1 MNDPVEIYRK
11 RCHYL
16 FLCRYKLRID
26 LRCLKPYP
34 VPQNASHPLDHL
46 LPYLLNDKEFYQG
59 RLYACNTPSS
69 AWDFNIG
76 EVLWEALGTEPDD
89 FMVLCDSLINPKG
102 RFWNTY
108 TSRAPPRD
116 RNLPNI
122 NIRISLNDFMA
133 EMNKWPPKD
142 HNLVHSNILSSLK
155 RYRILLQRL
164 NLEDLWFISL
174 PKAQSAYPLELGLMV
189 YMEEQWE
196 KLAWVYLD
204 AAISDMPEMADP
216 KEDPSSS
223 DFIERLQNDKVD
235 DRDHKK
241 EMTRAVHVLF
251 AAAGTGKTRQIFGL
265 LQQHWGFY
273 MLSPNIEPARAT
285 SHEQEGRE
293 GSDILG
299 AQRYTASRDTYT
311 MFEHHPQIDPN
322 WNPQDVNVFRPIIV
336 ARIALLHEFLLGHP
350 SATPTEWLW
359 LQISCAAFDPFD
371 ALYRLF
377 RLADTEY
384 LGIDANVFIDAE
396 IPGHLVPRCYSLLEE
411 RFWKPS
417 ELPLCYCI
425 DEAQTTVDNPQ
436 ASAMFGHLYN
446 SLAHFHTLSNF
457 DWLAA
462 QTALERQQSDEG
474 EGDSTGQDVPWQMG
488 DEMPAIN
495 PLLLISGTSLNLEK
509 LREMLAHF
517 LTDSWGVDEA
527 PVDCWEA
534 YLVHNMF
541 PLVSSDEEFWSH
553 YQQHLTDTISEI
565 SRTQGSTDTYRAS
578 RLPLLS
584 RSGRPLLLQNSD
596 GGLDLE
602 QVHKWLQKP
611 LDVAIL
617 PDTLQMLGK
626 ICRILMDQESRESP
640 NNYVHLPAD
649 LEAALD
655 HPDSEM
661 VVSALALQLV
671 TASTGSDST
680 PLQPFFQQ
688 AIRLLGESGK
698 ISIEEVSSA
707 VLNETTNPVAL
718 DSNFHDL
725 ALTFHEHLRNQ
736 YIRQLITS
744 RSVGHRGRYRWSTIY
759 IEEIMLLSQKLAS
772 ENASLVEIRAMIDQA
787 RDKTNEAAVEALKQQ
802 IRKMKAAGKAQLVR
816 DLFRAGIRAE
826 IMSTPTI
833 FQDQS
838 YAELVTYGFALTEQ
852 DGETIK
858 YTLAEPIAVHA
869 IMEYLRTEGGEDYHN
884 IMRQWLV
891 NTQDDHE
898 VQAMF
903 GKATEWFVAMSLDHM
918 FRYQKDH
925 VSTLPDLLN
934 GSARREALLKI
945 LAGSVSLDPQQGTSI
960 SKLGTIW
967 DWMRLYRTE
976 GHHSV
981 PTFMFPDIM
990 AGPDL
995 VFILENRPAI
1005 GKAEEEPHGTLRQPF
1020 SPSEKIVV
1028 AAQVKTGRS
1037 AKFEAAMETLID
1049 SNWHSSTRENGRD
1062 EELTHWTGTTFLL
1075 LLICTG
1081 ITVTQEKLD
1090 QWMMKNS
1097 GRIQGGRFFCVLDE
1111 TVTSDVWGQ
1120 DFVALADAIKTKK
1133 VEMRGGVMA
1142 QRQGGNRGNRSH
1154 HDGNASESQL
1164 PDRSKKRP
1172 RNT

>member
-1 MNDPVEIYRK
+1 MNNPVEIYRQ

-16 FLCRYKLRID
+16 FVCRYKLRID
-26 LRCLKPYP
+26 LSCLKPYP

-59 RLYACNTPSS
+59 RLYAYNTPSS
-69 AWDFNIG
+69 AWNFKIG
-76 EVLWEALGTEPDD
+76 AVLWEALGTEPNE
-89 FMVLCDSLINPKG
+89 FMVLCDFLTNPKG
-102 RFWNTY
+102 QFWKTY

-116 RNLPNI
+116 GSLPNI
-122 NIRISLNDFMA
+122 RMSLNDFMA
-133 EMNKWPPKD
+133 EMNKWPPTD
-142 HNLVHSNILSSLK
+142 HSLVFSTILSSLTH
-155 RYRILLQRL
+155 YRVLLQRL
-164 NLEDLWFISL
+164 NLEDLWFIGFA
-174 PKAQSAYPLELGLMV
+174 KDRSAYPLELGLMV
-189 YMEEQWE
+189 YMEEQWA

-204 AAISDMPEMADP
+204 AAISDMPELADP
-216 KEDPSSS
+216 KEDPSTTS
-223 DFIERLQNDKVD
+223 FIKKLRDDKVP
-235 DRDHKK
+235 DRDHGE

-273 MLSPNIEPARAT
+273 IMSPNLEPTDASST
-285 SHEQEGRE
+285 EQEGRE

-299 AQRYTASRDTYT
+299 AQRYAASRDTYT
-311 MFEHHPQIDPN
+311 MFEDHPQIDPN
-322 WNPQDVNVFRPIIV
+322 WYPEDVDLFRPIIV
-336 ARIALLHEFLLGHP
+336 ARVALLYEFLIRHP
-350 SATPTEWLW
+350 SATPMMWLW

-377 RLADTEY
+377 RLTDTEY
-384 LGIDANVFIDAE
+384 LGIDATVFLHAE
-396 IPGHLVPRCYSLLEE
+396 IPGHLVPRCYALLED

-417 ELPLCYCI
+417 GLPLCYCM
-425 DEAQTTVDNPQ
+425 DETQTTIDNPQ
-436 ASAMFGHLYN
+436 ASEMFGHLYN
-446 SLAHFHTLSNF
+446 SLTYFYALSNH
-457 DWLAA
+457 DWSAA
-462 QTALERQQSDEG
+462 SVALRRQQPSEDED
-474 EGDSTGQDVPWQMG
+474 DSPDQDAPWQMG
-488 DEMPAIN
+488 DEMPKIN
-495 PLLLISGTSLNLEK
+495 PILLISGTSLNLEK
-509 LREMLAHF
+509 IREMLALF
-517 LTDSWGVDEA
+517 STDTWGDDEP

-541 PLVSSDEEFWSH
+541 PLVSSDEDFWRL
-553 YQQHLTDTISEI
+553 YYEHLTDIISEI
-565 SRTQGSTDTYRAS
+565 SRTQSSTGTHKAS
-578 RLPLLS
+578 GLPLLS
-584 RSGRPLLLQNSD
+584 RSGRPLPLQDSGD
-596 GGLDLE
+596 ELDLA
-602 QVHKWLQKP
+602 QAHKWLQKP
-611 LDVAIL
+611 LNVAPL
-617 PDTLQMLGK
+617 PEMLKMLGQ
-626 ICRILMDQESRESP
+626 ICRLVMDQKQRESSGK
-640 NNYVHLPAD
+640 YVHLPVD

-661 VVSALALQLV
+661 IVSTLALQLV

-680 PLQPFFQQ
+680 YLQPFLQQ
-688 AIRLLGESGK
+688 IIRLLGESGK
-698 ISIEEVSSA
+698 LSIDEVCGA
-707 VLNETTNPVAL
+707 VLNESTNPVAL
-718 DSNFHDL
+718 DSNFHGL
-725 ALTFHEHLRNQ
+725 ALTFHEHLRSL

-787 RDKTNEAAVEALKQQ
+787 RKKTNEEAVEALKEQ

-838 YAELVTYGFALTEQ
+838 YAELVTYGFALTER

-869 IMEYLRTEGGEDYHN
+869 IMEYLRTEGGEDYHKL
-884 IMRQWLV
+884 MRLWLV
-891 NTQDDHE
+891 DTQDDHE

-903 GKATEWFVAMSLDHM
+903 GKATEWFVAMSLDRM
-918 FRYQKDH
+918 FRYQDDH
-925 VSTLPDLLN
+925 ASTLPDLLN
-934 GSARREALLKI
+934 GPARREALLKI
-945 LAGSVSLDPQQGTSI
+945 LSKSVSLNPQQSTPI

-967 DWMRLYRTE
+967 EWMRLYRTE
-976 GHHSV
+976 GCHSV
-981 PTFMFPDIM
+981 PIFMFPDIM

-995 VFILENRPAI
+995 VFILESQPVA
-1005 GKAEEEPHGTLRQPF
+1005 GKEEEEPRGTSQQPF
-1020 SPSEKIVV
+1020 RPSEKIVV

-1049 SNWHSSTRENGRD
+1049 YSWHSSTRDNGRD
-1062 EELTHWTGTTFLL
+1062 EELIHWKGAKFLL

-1081 ITVTQEKLD
+1081 ITVTQEKLH

-1097 GRIQGGRFFCVLDE
+1097 GRIQRGRFFCVLDE

-1133 VEMRGGVMA
+1133 VEVRGGVKA
-1142 QRQGGNRGNRSH
+1142 QRQGDNRGNRSSGG
-1154 HDGNASESQL
+1154 GNASESQL

-1172 RNT
+1172 RNI

>member
-1 MNDPVEIYRK
+1 
-11 RCHYL
+11 
-16 FLCRYKLRID
+16 
-26 LRCLKPYP
+26 
-34 VPQNASHPLDHL
+34 
-46 LPYLLNDKEFYQG
+46 
-59 RLYACNTPSS
+59 
-69 AWDFNIG
+69 
-76 EVLWEALGTEPDD
+76 
-89 FMVLCDSLINPKG
+89 
-102 RFWNTY
+102 
-108 TSRAPPRD
+108 
-116 RNLPNI
+116 
-122 NIRISLNDFMA
+122 
-133 EMNKWPPKD
+133 
-142 HNLVHSNILSSLK
+142 
-155 RYRILLQRL
+155 
-164 NLEDLWFISL
+164 
-174 PKAQSAYPLELGLMV
+174 
-189 YMEEQWE
+189 
-196 KLAWVYLD
+196 
-204 AAISDMPEMADP
+204 MPEMADP
-216 KEDPSSS
+216 KEDSSSS
-223 DFIERLQNDKVD
+223 DFIERLQNDKVK
-235 DRDHKK
+235 DRDEKK

-251 AAAGTGKTRQIFGL
+251 AAAGTGKTRQIFEL
-265 LQQHWGFY
+265 LQRHWGFY
-273 MLSPNIEPARAT
+273 MLPPNLEPTKIT
-285 SHEQEGRE
+285 STEKKGRK

-299 AQRYTASRDTYT
+299 AQRYAASRDTYT

-322 WNPQDVNVFRPIIV
+322 WDPEDVNVFQPIIV
-336 ARIALLHEFLLGHP
+336 ARNALLYEFLLRHP

-377 RLADTEY
+377 RLADTGY
-384 LGIDANVFIDAE
+384 LGIDAETFLDAE

-417 ELPLCYCI
+417 GLPLCYCI
-425 DEAQTTVDNPQ
+425 DEAQTTIDNPQ

-446 SLAHFHTLSNF
+446 SLTYFYALSR
-457 DWLAA
+457 DEPLAA
-462 QTALERQQSDEG
+462 RVVPGKQQSDQD
-474 EGDSTGQDVPWQMG
+474 EGDSTGQDAPWQMG
-488 DEMPAIN
+488 DDMPTIN
-495 PLLLISGTSLNLEK
+495 PILLISGTSLNLEK

-517 LTDSWGVDEA
+517 LTGSWGVDEP

-541 PLVSSDEEFWSH
+541 PLVSSDEEFWSL
-553 YQQHLTDTISEI
+553 YQKHLADTISEI
-565 SRTQGSTDTYRAS
+565 SRTQGSADAHRAS

-584 RSGRPLLLQNSD
+584 RSGRPLPLQDSGD
-596 GGLDLE
+596 GLE
-602 QVHKWLQKP
+602 LAQVHKWLQKP
-611 LDVAIL
+611 LDVAPL
-617 PDTLQMLGK
+617 LDMLKMFGQ
-626 ICRILMDQESRESP
+626 IYRLVMDRKPRESP
-640 NNYVHLPAD
+640 SKYVHLLAD

-655 HPDSEM
+655 CPDSEM
-661 VVSALALQLV
+661 IVSALALQLL
-671 TASTGSDST
+671 TASSGSDSAF
-680 PLQPFFQQ
+680 LQPFFQQ

-698 ISIEEVSSA
+698 FSIDEVSSA

-725 ALTFHEHLRNQ
+725 ALTFHEHLRNL

-759 IEEIMLLSQKLAS
+759 IEEVMLLSQKLAS
-772 ENASLVEIRAMIDQA
+772 ENASLAEIRAIIDQA
-787 RDKTNEAAVEALKQQ
+787 RNRTNEAAVEALKQQ

-838 YAELVTYGFALTEQ
+838 YAELVTYGFALTER

-884 IMRQWLV
+884 LMRQWLV
-891 NTQDDHE
+891 DTQDDHE

-903 GKATEWFVAMSLDHM
+903 GKATEWFVAMSLDHI

-934 GSARREALLKI
+934 GSARREVLLKI
-945 LAGSVSLDPQQGTSI
+945 LAGSVSLNPQQGTPI
-960 SKLGTIW
+960 SKLGSVIRTDNLKLLPREPAVYTYHTPSTIW
-967 DWMRLYRTE
+967 EWMKLYRTE
-976 GHHSV
+976 GHHSI

-995 VFILENRPAI
+995 VFILENRSAI
-1005 GKAEEEPHGTLRQPF
+1005 GKEEKEPHGTLQQPF

-1062 EELTHWTGTTFLL
+1062 EELTHWAGTTFLL

-1154 HDGNASESQL
+1154 RDGNASESQL